1 MASFPFLPPR
11 LVGTVVVVGNIHLPH
26 HHGARPG
33 FAGPGTDDLRVWAF
47 DPCRPRAPRRQW
59 SDSVIPAALALAL
72 IGIATKICTGQFAA
86 EREGASRN
94 ERMRADTALT
104 ARGEFSVV
112 IAGLADASHPM
123 LGSLVTAYVLLLVTI
138 GPLATRWMRGRIMAC
153 W

>member
-1 MASFPFLPPR
+1 
-11 LVGTVVVVGNIHLPH
+11 
-26 HHGARPG
+26 
-33 FAGPGTDDLRVWAF
+33 
-47 DPCRPRAPRRQW
+47 
-59 SDSVIPAALALAL
+59 
-72 IGIATKICTGQFAA
+72 
-86 EREGASRN
+86 
-94 ERMRADTALT
+94 MRADTALT